1 MDDKT
6 LIHQFAVKWCD
17 KFRDQTINYLE
28 LVDHYMADDCAA
40 LGFEMDCGHA
50 FEQQY
55 GAAVHDS
62 TELDKIIDEVEDI
75 PLLGSA
81 IYSRWRYFN
90 HWAYDGA
97 EILEP
102 QNRAWFILAL
112 SRLALLSGDNP
123 FIFKGTLR
131 KIRIVS
137 NNICYGPPPEPDD
150 EVEQH
155 LTINAEGRVWFSS
168 YKCGELP
175 YQIKKAGS
183 KNFKIDRTTADKI
196 FDAISTYFSNEYTE
210 VFATDIGDWVME
222 LTNTDGVVY
231 KFRGSLCADFNYHG
245 EDLSDIIRDNL
256 GMDNLYVFD
265 GNNKPDILTRITI
278 DYHRTTKIT
287 PKSVPEGASWNKV
300 IWNYNEHLIID
311 RKTNS
316 IEQIQTIGSG
326 CKVSRKYEIEGGIE
340 SLLDEFEADCLF
352 VELPTTPDDVIENPN
367 ETTDYTITLDFKKG
381 EQRVISGCYDKYG
394 LPKDYADFAETVWE
408 FIRFYGWG
416 EMLDP
421 SVYGKTKRR
430 KSEYIFCS
438 VEFDSG
444 YKSYYYLTDDDTIE
458 IGDQVVVPAGKD
470 NHHAIVEVVDI
481 EYFSEEDA
489 PLPIE
494 KTKHII
500 RKCTDDDFDP
510 PMVMASEPLTG
521 ISVEQ
526 VQQLLEEDDSESN
539 LAKVYAGVSNQVG
552 WLMHDLDDDDCTP
565 ETEEQYKKWSALEET
580 LRTRIFDI
588 LKQEDIDA
596 FEKTVAENKGYYNV
610 VKPFMLRNG
619 FKDGRGW
626 WVT

>member
-1 MDDKT
+1 MDNQA

-28 LVDHYMADDCAA
+28 LVEHYMADECAA

-55 GAAVHDS
+55 GVAVHDS
-62 TELDKIIDEVEDI
+62 AELDKIIDEVEDI

-90 HWAYDGA
+90 YWAYDGA

-112 SRLALLSGDNP
+112 SRLALLTGENP
-123 FIFKGTLR
+123 FIFEGTLQ
-131 KIRIVS
+131 KIRIIS

-168 YKCGELP
+168 YNFGETP
-175 YQIKKAGS
+175 DKYRKAETL
-183 KNFKIDRTTADKI
+183 NFKINEAATKRVFT
-196 FDAISTYFSNEYTE
+196 AISSYFSNEYTE

-222 LTNTDGVVY
+222 LTNTDGITY
-231 KFRGSLCADFNYHG
+231 KFRGSLCADFDYQG
-245 EDLSDIIRDNL
+245 EDLSDLIRDEL

-265 GNNKPDILTRITI
+265 GNNKPDILTRIVI
-278 DYHRTTKIT
+278 DYHRLTKIK
-287 PKSVPEGASWNKV
+287 PEVIPEGATWEYVTWDYS
-300 IWNYNEHLIID
+300 EQLIID

-316 IEQIQTIGSG
+316 LEHVQIIGTG
-326 CKVSRKYEIEGGIE
+326 CKVSHKYEIEGGIE
-340 SLLDEFEADCLF
+340 SLLDDFNADALF
-352 VELPTTPDDVIENPN
+352 SELPNTPDDIIENPN

-381 EQRVISGCYDKYG
+381 PQRVISGCYDKYG
-394 LPKDYADFAETVWE
+394 LPKDYSDFAETVWE
-408 FIRFYGWG
+408 FLRFYGLG
-416 EMLDP
+416 EIFDP

-438 VEFDSG
+438 VEFDGG

-489 PLPIE
+489 PFPIE

-510 PMVMASEPLTG
+510 PIIMGSEPLEG
-521 ISVEQ
+521 ISIKQ
-526 VQQLLEEDDSESN
+526 IQQLLEEDDSESN

-565 ETEEQYKKWSALEET
+565 DIEEQYESWSALEET
-580 LRTRIFDI
+580 LRLRIFDI
-588 LKQEDIDA
+588 LKQEDITA
-596 FEKTVAENKGYYNV
+596 LEKTVAENRGYYNV

-619 FKDGRGW
+619 FKGGSGW